1 MQQQSK
7 KKNKTKQNEVITL
20 FDDVLDE
27 DNPFNNIKMD
37 DIYIEGDLFDNNDSK
52 DIKNISGDVIESIN
66 LSDHI
71 EIPSDNELATD
82 SRKKNKYNFN
92 IPK

>member
-1 MQQQSK
+1 
-7 KKNKTKQNEVITL
+7 
-20 FDDVLDE
+20 
-27 DNPFNNIKMD
+27 MD

-52 DIKNISGDVIESIN
+52 DIKNISGDVIESID

-82 SRKKNKYNFN
+82 ARKKNKYNFN